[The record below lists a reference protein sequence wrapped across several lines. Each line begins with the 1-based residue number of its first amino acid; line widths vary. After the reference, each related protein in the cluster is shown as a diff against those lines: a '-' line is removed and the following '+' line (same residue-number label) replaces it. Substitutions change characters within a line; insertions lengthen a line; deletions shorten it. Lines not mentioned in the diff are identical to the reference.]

1 MSEPLVLIDSSEI
14 RPGKLEEVKA
24 GLRELVDFVE
34 ANEPLQLA
42 YAMSLNKEGT
52 RMTVV
57 QIHPDSASVEL
68 HMKVA
73 APIFARFADL
83 IKLWTMD
90 VYGTPSP
97 GLLQQ
102 LEQKVR
108 LLRSATIGELDLHAG
123 FTRFR
128 AARESLV

>member
-1 MSEPLVLIDSSEI
+1 MSELLVLIDSSEI

-24 GLRELVDFVE
+24 GLRELVDFVD
-34 ANEPLQLA
+34 ANEPRPLA
-42 YAMSLNKEGT
+42 YSMYLNKEGT

-83 IKLWTMD
+83 IKLSTMD
-90 VYGTPSP
+90 VYGTPST

-108 LLRSATIGELDLHAG
+108 LLGGATIATHELHAG
-123 FTRFR
+123 FTRFSV
-128 AARESLV
+128 ARESLV

>member
-1 MSEPLVLIDSSEI
+1 MPEPLILIDSSEI

-24 GLRELVDFVE
+24 GLRQLVEFVD
-34 ANEPLQLA
+34 AHEPRPLA
-42 YAMSLNKEGT
+42 YSMYLNMEGT

-83 IKLWTMD
+83 IKLSTMD
-90 VYGTPSP
+90 VYGIPSP
-97 GLLQQ
+97 GLLRQ
-102 LEQKVR
+102 LEEKVR
-108 LLRSATIGELDLHAG
+108 LLGGATIATHDLQAG

-128 AARESLV
+128 VARESLV

>member
-1 MSEPLVLIDSSEI
+1 MSAPIVLIDSSEV
-14 RPGKLEEVKA
+14 RAGKLEELKA
-24 GLRELVDFVE
+24 GLRELVDFVD
-34 ANEPLQLA
+34 ANEPRPLA
-42 YAMSLNKEGT
+42 YGMYLNEEGT

-83 IKLWTMD
+83 IKLSTMD

-108 LLRSATIGELDLHAG
+108 LLGSATIAVHDLQAG

-128 AARESLV
+128 VARETLA

>member
-1 MSEPLVLIDSSEI
+1 MPEPLILIDSSEI
-14 RPGKLEEVKA
+14 LPGKLEEVKA
-24 GLRELVDFVE
+24 GLRELVEFVD
-34 ANEPLQLA
+34 ANEPRPLA
-42 YAMSLNKEGT
+42 YSMYLNREGT

-83 IKLWTMD
+83 IKLSTMD

-97 GLLQQ
+97 ELLRQ

-108 LLRSATIGELDLHAG
+108 LLGGATIATHDLQAG

-128 AARESLV
+128 VARESLV

>member
-34 ANEPLQLA
+34 ANEPRPLA
-42 YAMSLNKEGT
+42 YGMYLNKEGT

-83 IKLWTMD
+83 IKLSTMD

-108 LLRSATIGELDLHAG
+108 LLGNATIATHDFHAG

>member
-1 MSEPLVLIDSSEI
+1 MPEPLILIDSSEI
-14 RPGKLEEVKA
+14 LPGKLEEVKA
-24 GLRELVDFVE
+24 GLRELVEFVD
-34 ANEPLQLA
+34 ANEPRPMA
-42 YAMSLNKEGT
+42 YSMYLNKEGT

-73 APIFARFADL
+73 APIFARFTDL
-83 IKLWTMD
+83 IKLSMMD

-97 GLLQQ
+97 GLLGQ

-108 LLRSATIGELDLHAG
+108 LLGGATIATHDLQAG

-128 AARESLV
+128 VARESLV